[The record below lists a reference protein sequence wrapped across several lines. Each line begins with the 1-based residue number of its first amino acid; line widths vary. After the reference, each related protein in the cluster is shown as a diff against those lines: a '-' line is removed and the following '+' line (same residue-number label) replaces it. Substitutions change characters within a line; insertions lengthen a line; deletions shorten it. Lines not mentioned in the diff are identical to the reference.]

1 MSRTIG
7 IAVIG
12 AGVIGRKHIGRIAGH
27 PDFTLVAIAEPLRD
41 AAAAAFP
48 GVPVHVDAEE
58 MLDRAKPDAVLV
70 ASPNHLHRDHGLA
83 CARRGIPFI
92 LEKPVTDSVESAA
105 ELVAE
110 IKRKGVLT
118 LVGHHRR
125 HHPPV
130 AETRR
135 LLREGAIG
143 TVVGVSGV
151 WATMKPAP
159 YFEAGPWRRGKSG
172 GPVLINL
179 IHEIDCLRFFLG
191 EIASLSAVVSNRR
204 RGFEVEDTA
213 AVTMTFE
220 SGAVGTFLASDT
232 AVSPWTMEQ
241 SLGEVPEFPFSGQ
254 SGYRFLGTEGSLEAP
269 VLKLWRQ
276 GEASPSWHNP
286 ITAREL
292 HGGMADPYHM
302 QLSHFRDVIRGAT
315 PSIQTVA
322 DGARTLVATLA
333 VREASEHGAT
343 IDLMDRY
350 TPFSPDDAATSPAA
364 ALQGHAR

>member
-1 MSRTIG
+1 MSSPIG
-7 IAVIG
+7 IAIIG
-12 AGVIGRKHIGRIAGH
+12 AGVIGRKHIGRIADH
-27 PDFTLVAIAEPLRD
+27 PDFQLVGIAEPLRD

-48 GVPVHVDAEE
+48 GVPVHADAEE
-58 MLDRAKPDAVLV
+58 MLDRVKPDAVLV
-70 ASPNHLHRDHGLA
+70 ASPNHLHLAHGMA

-110 IKRKGVLT
+110 VRRNGVPT

-159 YFEAGPWRRGKSG
+159 YFDAGPWRKGKSG

-179 IHEIDCLRFFLG
+179 IHEIDCLRFCLG
-191 EIASLSAVVSNRR
+191 EIARLSAITSNRQ

-213 AVTMTFE
+213 AVTMTFA

-241 SLGEVPEFPFSGQ
+241 GLGEVPEFPFSGQ
-254 SGYRFLGTEGSLEAP
+254 SGYRFLGTEGALEAP

-276 GEASPSWHNP
+276 TDPVPTWHHP
-286 ITAREL
+286 ITAQAL
-292 HGGMADPYHM
+292 SGGMADPYHV
-302 QLSHFRDVIRGAT
+302 QLTHFRDVMRGAT

-333 VREASEHGAT
+333 VREASARGAT

-350 TPFSPDDAATSPAA
+350 APFSLDGASAERS
-364 ALQGHAR
+364 